1 MADEDVEFR
10 LKALEEDSRR
20 NQQTHKEFFARFEKM
35 STEYTRIDA
44 QYANI
49 LTTLA
54 KLETA
59 IEEMKA
65 KPGRRW
71 EGIVDKALWAV
82 AGALVAWVL
91 AGAPGM

>member
-1 MADEDVEFR
+1 MAGEDIEYR
-10 LKALEEDSRR
+10 LQALEEDSRR
-20 NQQTHKEFFARFEKM
+20 NQATHKEFFNRFEEMGNK
-35 STEYTRIDA
+35 YTRIDA

-49 LTTLA
+49 LTTLS

-65 KPGRRW
+65 KPAKRW

-82 AGALVAWVL
+82 AGAMVAWVL
-91 AGAPGM
+91 AGAPM

>member
-1 MADEDVEFR
+1 MAGEDIEYR
-10 LKALEEDSRR
+10 LTALEEDSRR

-35 STEYTRIDA
+35 STEYARIDA

-59 IEEMKA
+59 IEELKGKPA
-65 KPGRRW
+65 KRW
-71 EGIVDKALWAV
+71 DSVIGAVITGVVGFVIAWALR
-82 AGALVAWVL
+82 G
-91 AGAPGM
+91 GG

>member
-1 MADEDVEFR
+1 MAGEEVEFR
-10 LKALEEDSRR
+10 LAALEEDSRR

-54 KLETA
+54 ELKTSV
-59 IEEMKA
+59 EELRS

-71 EGIVDKALWAV
+71 DGIVDKLIWAV
-82 AGALVAWVL
+82 LAAVL
-91 AGAPGM
+91 GFLMARMGLG

>member
-1 MADEDVEFR
+1 MAGEDIEYR
-10 LKALEEDSRR
+10 LKALEDDSLR

-54 KLETA
+54 KLESA
-59 IEEMKA
+59 IEELKA
-65 KPGRRW
+65 KPAKRW
-71 EGIVDKALWAV
+71 DGIVDKLIWAV
-82 AGALVAWVL
+82 LAAVLGFVL
-91 AGAPGM
+91 AQVGIA